1 MLCMKSLNDL
11 IWTDEEVFVEDLV
24 QPAMDPPCS
33 ISIPS
38 CDDGGTPYIVG
49 NQSANRGCGC

>member
-1 MLCMKSLNDL
+1 MKSLNDL

-49 NQSANRGCGC
+49 AQSASKGCGC